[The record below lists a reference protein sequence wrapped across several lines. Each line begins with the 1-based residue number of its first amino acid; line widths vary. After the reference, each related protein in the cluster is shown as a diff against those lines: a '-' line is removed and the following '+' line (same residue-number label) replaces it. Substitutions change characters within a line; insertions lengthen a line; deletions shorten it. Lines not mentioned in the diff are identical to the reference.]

1 MPRELAKMASKW
13 CIDGVFSDMLN
24 EKFSRGQVFT
34 RVGLPVNLY
43 SVSWL
48 SCVDKP
54 TLPAI
59 VYFE

>member
-1 MPRELAKMASKW
+1 MPRELARMASKW
-13 CIDGVFSDMLN
+13 CIDGVFSDMLI
-24 EKFSRGQVFT
+24 ETFSKGQLFT
-34 RVGLPVNLY
+34 RVELPVNLY